1 MTSFP
6 SSSTPT
12 RTGEVCRAPPDLR
25 VTSTARWLLATNSR
39 ASSGPTRSP
48 LPPSADRSGC
58 CAWWHTPAH
67 QRRRAR
73 VSQERSTPPGGESSG
88 RSSSY
93 PPVVCRLCCSCWV
106 AAFPVRQDRHVCRRS
121 QPASAHHRFPTRPAT
136 RPRGRGRA
144 GDRGCRAA
152 RTPDSGAGSRA
163 SLPAPVTR
171 DPAAVTLLA
180 PDGGIW
186 VMGALMALDRLVVA
200 TGLLVLL
207 GVTGLLAVARL
218 ATPAWRL
225 NQRLE
230 RQAWRL
236 LEVAWWVT
244 LLGTLAGLL
253 LYGPFS
259 TGRPPILALDW
270 TLLLDHT
277 VRTRFG
283 NVWALRILLLLLLAV
298 LLVWSKREAERTPR
312 SAWLAVAGSAVGLA
326 VTPALGGHAA
336 AGPTAAVGAVV
347 GVVHFSAAAV
357 WFGGL
362 VLLGTCLLPR
372 ADVGLLGAVPRF
384 SSVAFT
390 AMVVIVVTGMVQ
402 GWRQVG
408 SLPALGHT
416 AYGRLLVVKVAA
428 FLLLIVVA
436 SRSRALVRRKLTARA
451 LVGAPDSPGPGAA
464 LAGPS
469 DHGSLWLL
477 RRLVLTEVIIAI
489 VVLAVTALLGIATPP
504 GAG

>member
-1 MTSFP
+1 M
-6 SSSTPT
+6 
-12 RTGEVCRAPPDLR
+12 
-25 VTSTARWLLATNSR
+25 
-39 ASSGPTRSP
+39 
-48 LPPSADRSGC
+48 
-58 CAWWHTPAH
+58 
-67 QRRRAR
+67 
-73 VSQERSTPPGGESSG
+73 
-88 RSSSY
+88 
-93 PPVVCRLCCSCWV
+93 
-106 AAFPVRQDRHVCRRS
+106 
-121 QPASAHHRFPTRPAT
+121 
-136 RPRGRGRA
+136 
-144 GDRGCRAA
+144 
-152 RTPDSGAGSRA
+152 
-163 SLPAPVTR
+163 TR

-180 PDGGIW
+180 PDGGIS
-186 VMGALMALDRLVVA
+186 VIDALMALDRLVVA

-207 GVTGLLAVARL
+207 GTTGVVAVARL

-230 RQAWRL
+230 RRAWRL

-270 TLLLDHT
+270 RLLLDHT

-283 NVWALRILLLLLLAV
+283 SVWALRILLLLILAL
-298 LLVWSKREAERTPR
+298 LLVWSKREAERTPK
-312 SAWLAVAGSAVGLA
+312 SAWLAVAGSAAGLA

-336 AGPTAAVGAVV
+336 AGPDAAGAAVGAVV

-372 ADVGLLGAVPRF
+372 ADVGLLGAVARF

-408 SLPALGHT
+408 SLQALGHT

-428 FLLLIVVA
+428 FLLLIAVA
-436 SRSRALVRRKLTARA
+436 GQSRALVRRKLTARV
-451 LVGAPDSPGPGAA
+451 LIGAPDRRGPGAA
-464 LAGPS
+464 LPGLTDDAR
-469 DHGSLWLL
+469 SLWSL
-477 RRLVLTEVIIAI
+477 RRLVLAEVIIAI

-504 GAG
+504 RPA